1 MKWIAWA
8 VGVMLAAASPA
19 LAQPTPTPPKPQP
32 QAQPQAPTQQAF
44 PRNPQIAI
52 AYVPPQ
58 DVRYQIIHDRM
69 KQLHVLETLQ
79 EFLSPLKLSRPLT
92 VKIDQCGALTK
103 PYRPGE
109 PIVLCYEY
117 LRSAY
122 ANAPSEGIVM
132 FGQGRRLTRNQAVV
146 GAIVQLVLHQ
156 LAQATFDTMQ
166 IPVWGR
172 TSDAADNVSGFLML
186 EFGEDVA
193 WTTLMGSAWYLAQQG
208 IIGAGFFSDA
218 MRPLDAQRFYSF
230 LCIAY
235 GARPKRFSF
244 LVNSFNLPERRARYC
259 RQDYLKLRASFR
271 KTILPHIDRDLLK
284 QVRSRKWLPN

>member
-1 MKWIAWA
+1 MKWIAYA
-8 VGVMLAAASPA
+8 AGAMLAMASPG
-19 LAQPTPTPPKPQP
+19 LAQSAPQP
-32 QAQPQAPTQQAF
+32 QPQPPPQQAF

-52 AYVPPQ
+52 AYVPPR
-58 DVRYQIIHDRM
+58 DTRFQIIHDRM

-79 EFLSPLKLSRPLT
+79 EFLSPLKLPRTLT
-92 VKIDQCGALTK
+92 IKIDQCGGALTL
-103 PYRPGE
+103 PYRTGE

-117 LRSAY
+117 LRSVY
-122 ANAPSEGIVM
+122 ANAPAEGVVM

-156 LAQATFDTMQ
+156 VARATFDIAQ
-166 IPVWGR
+166 VPVWGR
-172 TSDAADNVSGFLML
+172 VSEAADNVSGFLML

-208 IIGAGFFSDA
+208 IVGAGFFSDTT
-218 MRPLDAQRFYSF
+218 RPLDAQRFYSF

-235 GARPKRFSF
+235 GARPKRFNF

-259 RQDYLKLRASFR
+259 RQDYLKLRGAFR
-271 KTILPHIDRDLLK
+271 KTILPHIDRALLA